1 MNTITILPE
10 IIMNLLQEQN
20 IKREIVEKVDMNKK
34 DTLSEEKMKEQENN
48 KIN

>member
-1 MNTITILPE
+1 
-10 IIMNLLQEQN
+10 MNLLQEQN

-34 DTLSEEKMKEQENN
+34 DKNLEEKMKEQEDN